1 MGAELEIKGLG
12 DGMEAVP
19 LTAGAAV
26 SLRLP
31 TGWSPKRRR
40 AAFRVASRVPGGSLG
55 GSDMVELVES
65 DSAKEL
71 ELVSESGE
79 VESEA
84 GVVAD
89 CGIGVEVSRSVGR
102 GTGWAKGCCSGNCMP
117 HGYQT
122 PSGP

>member
-12 DGMEAVP
+12 DGMEVVP
-19 LTAGAAV
+19 LTAIPAV

-40 AAFRVASRVPGGSLG
+40 AAFRVASRGPGGSRG

-65 DSAKEL
+65 ESVREP
-71 ELVSESGE
+71 ELVSEVGE

-89 CGIGVEVSRSVGR
+89 CGIGADVSRSAGR
-102 GTGWAKGCCSGNCMP
+102 GTGWTKGCCSGNCIP